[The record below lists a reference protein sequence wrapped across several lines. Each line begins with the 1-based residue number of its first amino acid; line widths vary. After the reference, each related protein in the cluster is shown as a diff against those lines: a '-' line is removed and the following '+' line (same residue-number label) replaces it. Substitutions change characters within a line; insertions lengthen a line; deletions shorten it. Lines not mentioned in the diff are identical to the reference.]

1 MSPGV
6 VDRPVEAGLQ
16 ASQGKRITEP
26 HPAFNQPAN
35 KLACRLNFVLE
46 FSTFPFEVGTN
57 GSNVIGGR
65 SEFLDDESPQF
76 ERPFQRTNVGA
87 RQMAVS
93 GNVALRKRIELI
105 AHLYDSRHRKGS
117 RHR

>member
-57 GSNVIGGR
+57 GSNVIR
-65 SEFLDDESPQF
+65 ARPEFLDDESSQF
-76 ERPFQRTNVGA
+76 ERALHRTDVGA
-87 RQMAVS
+87 RQMAVCR
-93 GNVALRKRIELI
+93 NVTLRKRIELI
-105 AHLYDSRHRKGS
+105 AHLY
-117 RHR
+117 